1 MSGLAIAIVLIIGI
15 LAFVFCWSLAKA
27 AARGDARVE
36 QMNETRRL
44 ALLSPEERLEDLK
57 RRAYEQR
64 DV

>member
-1 MSGLAIAIVLIIGI
+1 MTTWMWLALLLVCTSTSFF
-15 LAFVFCWSLAKA
+15 LAALLA
-27 AARGDARVE
+27 AAKEGDREIERE
-36 QMNETRRL
+36 QLRRL